1 MSSQGDR
8 RGWSNEEDNAIR
20 QLVREHGTRSWSVIA
35 DHVVS
40 VFNIQG
46 RSGKQCR
53 ERWHNHLDPNINKQ
67 AWTDEEEQIMAE
79 AHKELGN
86 RWSEIAKRLPGR
98 TDNHVKNHWYSFM
111 RRNVRRLN
119 REVNDGQPNHK
130 HVIVHQSTGS
140 QSTVLEEVPK
150 EARAKPKP
158 GQKKTRSRKAANLAE
173 LQRYYSAAAEA
184 AKDIMVQSNDSGGG
198 AALPDFTV
206 LPKTGPTFSPTK
218 LVSLNLNNGSELFRE
233 RLKSKL
239 EETGGV
245 ACHIQVGKQKRALPS
260 NPPMPKDE
268 MKEPD
273 SDEKKNNRRKKK
285 AAAVLNYGPP
295 KREAMRFSRN
305 LGASSECDDACD
317 VLSEFPDYN
326 VENNSTSSAHK
337 SRKRRDLIVTIDEA
351 DNYAMGPRKRRASSS
366 SSSSSSMPPPEDTPR
381 RSLRLQ
387 GKTPWS
393 EEHLD
398 SPLLIG
404 RHVNSAHSRVY
415 VASGETPRIIAI
427 MSASSAINS
436 DSISFNFEDSD
447 LSDMSFPSPAI
458 MNVSISSVHS
468 SD

>member
-1 MSSQGDR
+1 
-8 RGWSNEEDNAIR
+8 
-20 QLVREHGTRSWSVIA
+20 
-35 DHVVS
+35 
-40 VFNIQG
+40 
-46 RSGKQCR
+46 
-53 ERWHNHLDPNINKQ
+53 
-67 AWTDEEEQIMAE
+67 
-79 AHKELGN
+79 
-86 RWSEIAKRLPGR
+86 
-98 TDNHVKNHWYSFM
+98 
-111 RRNVRRLN
+111 
-119 REVNDGQPNHK
+119 
-130 HVIVHQSTGS
+130 
-140 QSTVLEEVPK
+140 VPK

-184 AKDIMVQSNDSGGG
+184 AKDIMVQSNDSGGS

-206 LPKTGPTFSPTK
+206 LAKTGPTVSPTK
-218 LVSLNLNNGSELFRE
+218 LVALNLNNGSELFRE

-245 ACHIQVGKQKRALPS
+245 ACHIQVGKQKRTLPS

-285 AAAVLNYGPP
+285 VAAVLNHGPP

-351 DNYAMGPRKRRASSS
+351 DNYAMGPPAKRRASS

-381 RSLRLQ
+381 C
-387 GKTPWS
+387 
-393 EEHLD
+393 
-398 SPLLIG
+398 
-404 RHVNSAHSRVY
+404 VY
-415 VASGETPRIIAI
+415 DAYSNTI
-427 MSASSAINS
+427 MSTQAQ
-436 DSISFNFEDSD
+436 
-447 LSDMSFPSPAI
+447 
-458 MNVSISSVHS
+458 
-468 SD
+468 